1 MTTTRSKISLK
12 EAGKKATTTRGQKK
26 ELIGQYDHFEKK
38 CANLTARFQ
47 KMRAFGRRLFQMRTK
62 TVERPMPQQTR
73 STERNR

>member
-12 EAGKKATTTRGQKK
+12 EAGKKATTTRGEKK
-26 ELIGQYDHFEKK
+26 ELIGQYNHFEKK

-47 KMRAFGRRLFQMRTK
+47 KMQSFARHLFQMRTK
-62 TVERPMPQQTR
+62 TVERPMQQQTR